1 MTKSPD
7 HYGNDWKVGDFIR
20 EQKLSFHLGN
30 SVKYISRAGKKP
42 YEGLSLLQAYIEDIK
57 KAITYLEN
65 ELQHTLNETEPQ
77 RSSSTIP
84 RLVRRDEWGDE
95 SIDAEAFDR

>member
-1 MTKSPD
+1 MECPK
-7 HYGNDWKVGDFIR
+7 HYSRGTIEPWSFIR
-20 EQKLSFHLGN
+20 DQGLNYHLGN
-30 SVKYISRAGKKP
+30 ALKYICRAGYKDSKADD
-42 YEGLSLLQAYIEDIK
+42 LR
-57 KAITYLEN
+57 KAIHYLQD
-65 ELQHTLNETEPQ
+65 ELQHTLNEAKPQ